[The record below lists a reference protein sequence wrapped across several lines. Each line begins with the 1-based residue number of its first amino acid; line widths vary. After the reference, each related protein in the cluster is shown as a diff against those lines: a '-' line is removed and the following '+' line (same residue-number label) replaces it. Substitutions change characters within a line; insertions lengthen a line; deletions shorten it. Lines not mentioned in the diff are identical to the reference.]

1 MRRNRANRYTRFVL
15 DFSSASTYCLS
26 VKFKATVSIEREV
39 WDRSKKFFES
49 NPQIGSISAFF
60 ELALESLMDTL
71 EPVMQRARS
80 GDKEAALFL
89 LEHSF
94 ITRSH
99 EATEGILGLRTLVKD
114 SEVKK
119 APSKAKKKASR

>member
-1 MRRNRANRYTRFVL
+1 MRRVL
-15 DFSSASTYCLS
+15 DFGSGDTYCVF

-49 NPQIGSISAFF
+49 NPEIGSISAFF

-80 GDKEAALFL
+80 GDKEAALYL

-99 EATEGILGLRTLVKD
+99 EATGELVKLRTRVKD